1 MYKYLESAR
10 SLKIQEDL
18 KKQKEENEK
27 ALAEEERKKKEAIAE
42 DNKKKL
48 EIKTLESYLPS
59 VPEV

>member
-1 MYKYLESAR
+1 MYEYLENVR
-10 SLKIQEDL
+10 KLKIQEDL

-48 EIKTLESYLPS
+48 ERKILESYLPS
-59 VPEV
+59 VPKV